1 MLTRMNLVEQILGGS
16 SNPVSQIARQFGL
29 DPQQA
34 SAAVASLVPALASGL
49 SRNTAAPGGLDS
61 LLAAL
66 QGGGHQRYVDD
77 PSALAQPEATQDG
90 NNILGHILGS
100 KDASRQVAQQA
111 AAKTGIGADILK
123 KLLPIVAGLVMGQL
137 SKKQAAGGP
146 QAESGGGILGSLS
159 GVLDSDRDGKV
170 EAGELLDMAKKIF

>member
-1 MLTRMNLVEQILGGS
+1 MNLVEQILGGS
-16 SNPVSQIARQFGL
+16 SNPVGQIARQFGL

-34 SAAVASLVPALASGL
+34 SAAVASLVPALAGGL
-49 SRNTAAPGGLDS
+49 SRNTAAPGGLDG

-77 PSALAQPEATQDG
+77 PSTLAQPETTQDG

-111 AAKTGIGADILK
+111 AARTGIGADILK
-123 KLLPIVAGLVMGQL
+123 KMLPIVAGLVMGQL
-137 SKKQAAGGP
+137 AKKQAAGG
-146 QAESGGGILGSLS
+146 AEEAGGGGILGSLS
-159 GVLDSDRDGKV
+159 GVLDADRDGKV